1 MAEKTVLIDKVNKV
15 LGRLIEERRTS
26 NRFSQN
32 DVAARCGLSRTYL
45 SDIERGL
52 RNLSVTSLCKIATA
66 LNMTVSELLLQ
77 AEAKVEEEQEQ
88 ISVPR

>member
-1 MAEKTVLIDKVNKV
+1 MSENTVLVEQVNKV
-15 LGRLIEERRTS
+15 LGRLIEQQRTS
-26 NRFSQN
+26 HKFSQN

-66 LNMTVSELLLQ
+66 LNMRASDLLMQ
-77 AEAKVEEEQEQ
+77 AEAAVADQHQ
-88 ISVPR
+88 LSVPR